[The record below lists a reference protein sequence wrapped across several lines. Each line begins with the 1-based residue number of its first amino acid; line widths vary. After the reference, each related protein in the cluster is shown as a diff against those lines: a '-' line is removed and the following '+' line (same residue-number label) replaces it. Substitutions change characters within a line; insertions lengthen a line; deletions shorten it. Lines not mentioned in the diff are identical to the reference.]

1 MYVSNE
7 PSYLCQSN
15 HGNIMELSIKIS
27 DLSNFS
33 SNQTS
38 RTLPNLKH
46 LFVPAEGIQ
55 MLRSFALEAISQN
68 PSEFGACQVPPP
80 KKNTALTE
88 AFGYERI
95 QIFNPEGRL
104 RDLVNKIPA
113 TQDAVMLGKD
123 KLRANSLSLRS
134 WVFGGKFECLQ
145 LGYLQ
150 LSSPNWAQHLFQ
162 EMQATKSQMVPV
174 KTNFMHLQK
183 LLRLQNG
190 KLVDDCLYCHVIP
203 KHLVFKT
210 SVAKLFN

>member
-1 MYVSNE
+1 
-7 PSYLCQSN
+7 
-15 HGNIMELSIKIS
+15 MELSIKIS

-68 PSEFGACQVPPP
+68 PSEFWSLSGSTP

-104 RDLVNKIPA
+104 RDSGQ
-113 TQDAVMLGKD
+113 QDSCHSGCRDAGQ
-123 KLRANSLSLRS
+123 R
-134 WVFGGKFECLQ
+134 
-145 LGYLQ
+145 
-150 LSSPNWAQHLFQ
+150 
-162 EMQATKSQMVPV
+162 QAASEFP
-174 KTNFMHLQK
+174 F
-183 LLRLQNG
+183 
-190 KLVDDCLYCHVIP
+190 
-203 KHLVFKT
+203 
-210 SVAKLFN
+210 VAKLGFRREI